1 MNVDP
6 KQIDILIKTFCRLNE
21 EYREKAIK
29 EMNGLFFECMNERDC
44 KRHNIPITR
53 ETTRDFTKDLE
64 EFAELLSKLSKTQ
77 KASVVMCMEHLQPGS
92 FTEENDLEIKINRKK
107 ITLNQYIEKHF
118 PDADAAEA
126 KKLYKEL
133 KMGKGCFYV

>member
-44 KRHNIPITR
+44 KRHNI
-53 ETTRDFTKDLE
+53 
-64 EFAELLSKLSKTQ
+64 
-77 KASVVMCMEHLQPGS
+77 H
-92 FTEENDLEIKINRKK
+92 
-107 ITLNQYIEKHF
+107 
-118 PDADAAEA
+118 
-126 KKLYKEL
+126 
-133 KMGKGCFYV
+133 

>member
-64 EFAELLSKLSKTQ
+64 ELLNFFLNCQ
-77 KASVVMCMEHLQPGS
+77 K
-92 FTEENDLEIKINRKK
+92 RKK
-107 ITLNQYIEKHF
+107 L
-118 PDADAAEA
+118 
-126 KKLYKEL
+126 LL
-133 KMGKGCFYV
+133 